1 LRWTSSEPQR
11 TVRARVD
18 DDAGACTGREGTTM
32 TPAPDVRSWTCRR
45 WRVRHTS
52 RRADDSVYAGRH
64 ASCARSEPGRAPRRW
79 SLRQTSGAG
88 RADGGVC
95 ATRPGEQTTA
105 HALAVTRASHGPSPD
120 VHHDAGACA
129 RRQELDVQTV
139 AHAPHVQ
146 ASRRQ
151 RLRWTPQLCPAETD
165 QDCSL
170 HLLFALL
177 CCYIFQT
184 SLPNT
189 LSACF

>member
-1 LRWTSSEPQR
+1 
-11 TVRARVD
+11 
-18 DDAGACTGREGTTM
+18 M
-32 TPAPDVRSWTCRR
+32 TPAPDVRSWTCRL

-139 AHAPHVQ
+139 ARAPHVQ
-146 ASRRQ
+146 ASRVHVMTIDRQ
-151 RLRWTPQLCPAETD
+151 QPPTTRVYASQGEICTSDNKTIPEYPPRPACD
-165 QDCSL
+165 GCSFGR
-170 HLLFALL
+170 HVQKTGFSGG
-177 CCYIFQT
+177 
-184 SLPNT
+184 SL
-189 LSACF
+189 